1 MLVLSRKV
9 GERIQIGDGI
19 EVTIVAIAGNRI
31 QLGIVAPQDMRVLRS
46 ELLAATTG
54 SALPGSASG
63 SASLGTR
70 SPVSVPPG
78 NGAPAGQD
86 PDVARGLVPTN

>member
-46 ELLAATTG
+46 ELLA
-54 SALPGSASG
+54 
-63 SASLGTR
+63 
-70 SPVSVPPG
+70 VPPG
-78 NGAPAGQD
+78 HAQPGHAPPSNTPPASVGHD
-86 PDVARGLVPTN
+86 PNVAHGLVPTN

>member
-46 ELLAATTG
+46 ELLAAT
-54 SALPGSASG
+54 SSSASP
-63 SASLGTR
+63 GTR

-86 PDVARGLVPTN
+86 PDVARGLVSTN

>member
-46 ELLAATTG
+46 ELLAASPG
-54 SALPGSASG
+54 RALP
-63 SASLGTR
+63 GTR
-70 SPVSVPPG
+70 SPVSVPSG
-78 NGAPAGQD
+78 NGPPAGVGQD